1 MSMAFW
7 KKKNEEKEAADSTK
21 EEAKKPLRSG
31 PPSLA
36 GVKHIIAISSG
47 KGGVGKS
54 TLSANL
60 AIALKHQGAKVA
72 LMDADIYG
80 ASQPGMFGA
89 RAGEEQLTVV
99 DNMLHPLDK
108 HGIQFVSMGLLMGA
122 EDGPVV
128 WRAPMVNKLI
138 QQFIGQVAWG
148 EQDFLLIDL
157 PPGTGDIQ
165 LTLVQRVTLSGAVVV
180 TTPQQV
186 AMGIAQKGMRM
197 FDQVNVPVLG
207 VIENMSGFTCGNCG
221 HTTDIFKSGGGQLM
235 AEQTGVPFLGG
246 IPLDTDIM
254 NSGDDGIP
262 VLENKPDS
270 DAAKTFL
277 TLAERLIEQ
286 VEAVE
291 SDPLI
296 PQSIEINPAG
306 KLSIV
311 WGDGEHHEYS
321 PYNLRVAC
329 ACALCV
335 DENTGKQILD
345 PSRVAL
351 DIGIEGYTMTGR
363 YALTLTF
370 TDGHNTGIY
379 TFHKL
384 REVLAE
390 EAKKSS
396 TQFFSV

>member
-1 MSMAFW
+1 MAFW
-7 KKKNEEKEAADSTK
+7 KKKKEEKEAADSTK

-89 RAGEEQLTVV
+89 RVGEEQLTVV

-277 TLAERLIEQ
+277 ALAERLIEQ